1 MARGREGC
9 VMPNSSRRV
18 QACIYLA
25 LSFLAPSMG
34 ACGQKDADS
43 GDLSAVTTA
52 TSATASTVIG
62 EAQPK
67 TILIEDFNYVVAPT
81 VLPGAQITVT
91 NKDASAHTVTA
102 DSIGAF
108 DTAAQANS
116 QVTFTAPTEP
126 GAYPFHCTYHP
137 NMHGQLVVVQI
148 E

>member
-1 MARGREGC
+1 
-9 VMPNSSRRV
+9 
-18 QACIYLA
+18 
-25 LSFLAPSMG
+25 MG
-34 ACGQKDADS
+34 ACGQKGADS

-52 TSATASTVIG
+52 TSATASPVIA

-67 TILIEDFNYVVAPT
+67 TILIEDFNY
-81 VLPGAQITVT
+81 VT